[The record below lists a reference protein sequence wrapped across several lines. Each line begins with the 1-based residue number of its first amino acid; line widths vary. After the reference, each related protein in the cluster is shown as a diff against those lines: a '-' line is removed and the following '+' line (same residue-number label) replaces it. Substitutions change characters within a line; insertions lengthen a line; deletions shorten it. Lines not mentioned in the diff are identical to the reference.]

1 MTHYSARDRSKP
13 TPGHVENQ
21 AWTTMPIDGATRE
34 SVSAFLMFFESRAR
48 ADTTSTSMSPG
59 SPSWT
64 MALEVRTH
72 KPNYRTVLRLS
83 SRMLA
88 TGGNSS
94 WWLQRDLADTIW

>member
-48 ADTTSTSMSPG
+48 ADTTSTSKSPG

-64 MALEVRTH
+64 MALDVRTH
-72 KPNYRTVLRLS
+72 KPTTARYFAYPAECWRTA
-83 SRMLA
+83 A
-88 TGGNSS
+88 TPP
-94 WWLQRDLADTIW
+94 